1 MHTKRVATLVRW
13 LLAALAALFLFP
25 VWAGDTKPTL
35 IMVGDNWC
43 PYNCAPQAQKRG
55 YLIDVLE
62 RVLGPHFTLTYQLK
76 PWTRAI
82 SMVESNEAQLLIATP
97 ATTKQK
103 IISSAPLG
111 VDRTCF
117 FVRKGNSWRF
127 GRMADLKN
135 MRLGVVQ
142 DYSYDDNGPLDAL
155 IAAYRKGNNPN
166 LEIAV
171 GENALE
177 SNFRKLWAGRMDVVI
192 ENENVG
198 RYMVQTLKLED
209 SIDLA
214 QCATHRVS
222 TTHVAVSA
230 KRSDAKYI
238 LALINNGVY
247 ALRRS
252 GELNTILKP
261 YGLLDWQP
269 AKAVSVDQA
278 QN

>member
-1 MHTKRVATLVRW
+1 MHTKKIARW
-13 LLAALAALFLFP
+13 ACGLLAALATLFSLSAR
-25 VWAGDTKPTL
+25 AGESKPIL
-35 IMVGDNWC
+35 VMVGDNWC

-103 IISSAPLG
+103 IVSSAPLG
-111 VDRTCF
+111 LDRTCF
-117 FVRKGNSWRF
+117 FVRKGNPWRF
-127 GRMADLKN
+127 GRMDDLKN

-142 DYSYDDNGPLDAL
+142 DYSYDDNGPLDNL
-155 IAAYRKGNNPN
+155 IAAYRKEKNPN
-166 LEIAV
+166 LEITV

-177 SNFRKLWAGRMDVVI
+177 GNFRKLWAGRMDVVV

-198 RYMVQTLKLED
+198 RYMIQNLKLED
-209 SIDLA
+209 SIDFA

-238 LALINNGVY
+238 LSLINNGVN

-269 AKAVSVDQA
+269 VKTVSSNQT

>member
-1 MHTKRVATLVRW
+1 MDTKKIAFW
-13 LLAALAALFLFP
+13 ACGLLAASAALFSLP
-25 VWAGDTKPTL
+25 ACAGDSKPTL
-35 IMVGDNWC
+35 VMVGDNWC
-43 PYNCAPQAQKRG
+43 PYNCAPQAPKPG

-62 RVLGPHFTLTYQLK
+62 RVLGPHFNLTYQLK

-97 ATTKQK
+97 ATTQQK
-103 IISSAPLG
+103 IVSSVPLG

-117 FVRKGNSWRF
+117 FVRKGNPWRF
-127 GRMADLKN
+127 GRMDDLKN
-135 MRLGVVQ
+135 LRLGVVQ
-142 DYSYDDNGPLDAL
+142 DYSYDDNGPLDTL
-155 IAAYRKGNNPN
+155 IATYRKGKNPN

-177 SNFRKLWAGRMDVVI
+177 SNFRKLWAGRMDVVV

-198 RYMVQTLKLED
+198 RYMIQTLKLED
-209 SIDLA
+209 SVDLA
-214 QCATHRVS
+214 QCLTHRVS

-238 LALINNGVY
+238 LNLINNGVN

-269 AKAVSVDQA
+269 VKAVRSDQA